1 MHGYSGA
8 TILHV
13 PLSTLFQIIHKL
25 RGSLVGW
32 LESDSRRRVE
42 LQHVLN
48 SAYESATGQPADGE
62 AEWAKFREMRNRGR
76 YARLDVESAT
86 EAATASKSMARNS
99 MRKTRSEADIIAK
112 TQLVNEENETTVAE
126 LNLQVMQVAAAG
138 AVIKPLPP
146 SYKNNPDVTEVLA
159 SFGAL
164 QAAVEDVRKHVS
176 RYHIVGR
183 GVWLELWDKDE
194 ALLQVTLDACAPC
207 QHASQHAHLAVLL

>member
-25 RGSLVGW
+25 RASLVGW

-42 LQHVLN
+42 LQQVLN

-62 AEWAKFREMRNRGR
+62 AEWAKFREIRNRGR
-76 YARLDVESAT
+76 YAMLDAET
-86 EAATASKSMARNS
+86 AAEVSPAASTGAFSS
-99 MRKTRSEADIIAK
+99 VRKTRSEADMIAK

-146 SYKNNPDVTEVLA
+146 SFKNNPDVTEVLA

-164 QAAVEDVRKHVS
+164 QAAVEDVRKHVQ

-194 ALLQVTLDACAPC
+194 ALLQVHRCA
-207 QHASQHAHLAVLL
+207 